1 LGKSVNNKKYYQE
14 IEQDNDDW
22 NTDRQENRRKNN
34 EKRIRRALKT
44 KNIEEL
50 MGIDE
55 EEDYV

>member
-1 LGKSVNNKKYYQE
+1 MGKSVNNKRYYQE

-22 NTDRQENRRKNN
+22 DTDRQESRRKNN

-44 KNIEEL
+44 KNIDEL